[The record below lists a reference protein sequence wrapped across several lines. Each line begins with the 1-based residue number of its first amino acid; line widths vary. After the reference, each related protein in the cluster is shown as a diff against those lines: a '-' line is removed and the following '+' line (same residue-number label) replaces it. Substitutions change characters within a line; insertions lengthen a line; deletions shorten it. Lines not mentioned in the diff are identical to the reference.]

1 MPVVASPTDRRQFRK
16 YSDGGVRLNSAQPA
30 SISVGSTIGRRR
42 CGKRLKRRKRSRS
55 TGNVKDLAPLSPS
68 PNGGTS
74 VRPDDAKA
82 TLITG
87 LLSTSDERPAD
98 CPVALQ
104 PICWQAR
111 CPHQSVRATACRHC
125 ALPAPPPS
133 RNRLPSDTD
142 SGRWCWGPLTG
153 CLSEPE
159 RRRFPHWPFRLTV
172 DGNFLPFACFGLMA
186 RKC

>member
-1 MPVVASPTDRRQFRK
+1 MPAVASPTDRRQFRK
-16 YSDGGVRLNSAQPA
+16 YSDGGVRVNSAQPA
-30 SISVGSTIGRRR
+30 SISVGSTIGRRG
-42 CGKRLKRRKRSRS
+42 CGTRLNRQNRSRS

-82 TLITG
+82 TLIIG

-98 CPVALQ
+98 CPEALQ

-111 CPHQSVRATACRHC
+111 CPHQSVRATGCRHC

-133 RNRLPSDTD
+133 RNRPPSDAGA
-142 SGRWCWGPLTG
+142 GRG
-153 CLSEPE
+153 CQGHARGYLPAPE
-159 RRRFPHWPFRLTV
+159 
-172 DGNFLPFACFGLMA
+172 
-186 RKC
+186 